1 MAFSSNSQSSPT
13 MASTTTPPPSPRSV
27 SPPYLDA
34 SRLSLPL
41 SASGAPYELGR
52 GTFGVVYAALLDA
65 ACPVAVKVLRVAP
78 GATSSTHPLRDAS
91 SRHGA
96 VAARQFRREVRRY
109 AALRGVK
116 GVARFYGMAPPTAKT
131 DLFVTERLWG
141 GSLRDAFKQGP
152 FDPAS
157 TLRVATAVATALAEL
172 HRIGYTHGDI
182 KPANILF
189 SDPLSRSGGAVTE
202 GVKVKLVDFGLSRS
216 FGPGTSDSSDDDESV
231 WSFSSR
237 TSVPARVEDDRAAAS
252 FLGPLDARGTPAY
265 LSPEAWCGSKA
276 LADREVAEKADVYAL
291 AMLLFEL
298 ETGTIPWA
306 NLSEWG
312 IFVAVC
318 NQAERPAWP
327 AAPERVPGL
336 RALAERCWPHD
347 HRTRLSCQQVAD
359 EVLRLRAAN
368 GFVVSA
374 GAETDRAFPTPV
386 HSSPRLPGDT
396 TPLVSYISN
405 LDNAQLS
412 TPAAAAQQGQSVPR
426 ASTADDV
433 ALRNKAVH
441 DGRVMRTRNKELNA
455 EQDAVSHEHGQ
466 VLQGSFVEA
475 ANKDDLLPNRK
486 TPHLA
491 PQAAVE
497 VDEIEVVARSAAVA
511 HPRAL
516 PERLRRDATSAMD
529 NATLTAGDAG
539 AEEMPRQ
546 VSGEQLSIDDASTN
560 GGYDPDTLSQP
571 NFQLSSAG
579 TIGTLISVQNNPP
592 SMAQD
597 GASLE
602 EQGGDG
608 AAHTDEFVSSGQQRQ
623 AEEEPISNTRTDIT
637 VPESV
642 RSLNYAFKT
651 QVMNNDCSALCK
663 ALRDNERNPRGATRT
678 LEALC
683 VLLENDK
690 DNCEYFVDQGAMR
703 TVSSVISRYGSTDSR
718 LCKSACLIVYRMAA
732 CQSTKAE
739 AELRTTGACEI
750 VLNSIR
756 WHPANLPVVQNAACA
771 INILCCAS
779 QALCSIVLAL
789 GGADCALRVLARGSK
804 SFGRDVPVAS
814 AGLEV
819 IGLISKSVSGV
830 ETLAKNEAVQKIL
843 ECCDIFRDERIDRHC
858 LGILYSLTR
867 HEAGQDKILST
878 PRSMT
883 VISALME
890 RIRVGPNPCPKLKI
904 ICDVLSALADV
915 REAKRSMARIAFLSS
930 FAGEEVVQGIESC
943 ANQNTNEHDVVDVI
957 LIISGF
963 KCFRSISTLGEDVCG
978 ALQMSKVFEVTR
990 TVLERFPTEKRI
1002 ALEAILF
1009 LNSILKEL
1017 RGISSGAHLDIVF
1030 EVLTQLQDRW
1040 LDDPQLLHSIE
1051 EAKKIVR
1058 EASNGE
1064 ENRWMTNVPS
1074 EESPVVEEQHRSM
1087 RLFMRKKQG
1096 KNR

>member
-1 MAFSSNSQSSPT
+1 MASSSNSRSSPT

-41 SASGAPYELGR
+41 SAGGAPYELGR

-65 ACPVAVKVLRVAP
+65 ACPVAVKVLRLAP

-116 GVARFYGMAPPTAKT
+116 GVARFYGVAPPTANT

-141 GSLRDAFKQGP
+141 GSLRDALKRGL

-157 TLRVATAVATALAEL
+157 TLRIANAVATALAEL

-182 KPANILF
+182 KPANVLF
-189 SDPLSRSGGAVTE
+189 SEPLSLSGGAVTE
-202 GVKVKLVDFGLSRS
+202 GIKVKLVDFGLSRS
-216 FGPGTSDSSDDDESV
+216 FALGASDSSDDEESV

-237 TSVPARVEDDRAAAS
+237 ASVPARVDDDRAAAS
-252 FLGPLDARGTPAY
+252 FLGPLDARGTPTY

-276 LADREVAEKADVYAL
+276 LADRDVAEKADVYAL

-336 RALAERCWPHD
+336 RAIAERCWPQD
-347 HRTRLSCQQVAD
+347 HRARLSCQQVAD
-359 EVLRLRAAN
+359 EVLRLRVTN
-368 GFVVSA
+368 GYVASA
-374 GAETDRAFPTPV
+374 GTETDKAFPSFV
-386 HSSPRLPGDT
+386 HSSPRLPGYT
-396 TPLVSYISN
+396 TPLVSYIST
-405 LDNAQLS
+405 LDDAQLS
-412 TPAAAAQQGQSVPR
+412 TPAAAAAQQGR
-426 ASTADDV
+426 AVLRARTADDV
-433 ALRNKAVH
+433 TFRSEDVG
-441 DGRVMRTRNKELNA
+441 DGRAVETRQELDA
-455 EQDAVSHEHGQ
+455 EQDVVPHEHGE
-466 VLQGSFVEA
+466 VLLGSSVEA
-475 ANKDDLLPNRK
+475 ANKDDLLPSGK
-486 TPHLA
+486 TPQLA
-491 PQAAVE
+491 PLEVVE
-497 VDEIEVVARSAAVA
+497 VDEIEVVYRSASTAR
-511 HPRAL
+511 PRVL
-516 PERLRRDATSAMD
+516 RERLERDTPGAMGATTMSAR
-529 NATLTAGDAG
+529 DAG
-539 AEEMPRQ
+539 AEQLPRQ
-546 VSGEQLSIDDASTN
+546 VSGEQLSTDDASTN
-560 GGYDPDTLSQP
+560 GGYDVDTLSQP
-571 NFQLSSAG
+571 NFQQSSVG
-579 TIGTLISVQNNPP
+579 TSGTLGSVQNNPP
-592 SMAQD
+592 PMAQD

-602 EQGGDG
+602 EQGVEAAQTGD
-608 AAHTDEFVSSGQQRQ
+608 FVPSGQQGQ
-623 AEEEPISNTRTDIT
+623 AEQEPISNARTDIT

-642 RSLNYAFKT
+642 RSLNYAYKT

-663 ALRDNERNPRGATRT
+663 TLGENERNPRDATRT

-683 VLLENDK
+683 VLLENDE

-703 TVSSVISRYGSTDSR
+703 TVSSIISRYGCTDSR

-739 AELRTTGACEI
+739 AELRTTGSCEI

-771 INILCCAS
+771 INILCRAS

-819 IGLISKSVSGV
+819 VGLISKSASGV
-830 ETLAKNEAVQKIL
+830 ETLAESEAVQKVL

-858 LGILYSLTR
+858 LGILYSMTR
-867 HEAGQDKILST
+867 HVAGQDKILST
-878 PRSMT
+878 SGSMT
-883 VISALME
+883 VISALIE
-890 RIRVGPNPCPKLKI
+890 RTRVGPDPCPKLKI
-904 ICDVLSALADV
+904 ACDIVSALADV
-915 REAKRSMARIAFLSS
+915 REAKRPMARNAFLSS
-930 FAGEEVVQGIESC
+930 FAGEEVVLGIESC
-943 ANQNTNEHDVVDVI
+943 ANQNTNEHDVADVI

-963 KCFRSISTLGEDVCG
+963 ECFRSMSTLGQDVCG
-978 ALQMSKVFEVTR
+978 ALQMTKVFEVTR
-990 TVLERFPTEKRI
+990 TVLDQFPTEKRI
-1002 ALEAILF
+1002 AREAILF

-1017 RGISSGAHLDIVF
+1017 RGISFGAHLDIVF
-1030 EVLTQLQDRW
+1030 EVLVQLQDRW
-1040 LDDPQLLHSIE
+1040 RDDPQLLHSIE

-1064 ENRWMTNVPS
+1064 DSRWMANLPS
-1074 EESPVVEEQHRSM
+1074 EEAPEVDERRRSV
-1087 RLFMRKKQG
+1087 RLFMRRKPG